1 MYLPVG
7 ACMCMLFD
15 STVGDD
21 YCVFIAGDGG
31 GDITNS
37 YIFYLNDRCIQLY
50 VTVQFTMLV
59 HYGSHV
65 IYHF

>member
-1 MYLPVG
+1 
-7 ACMCMLFD
+7 MCMLFD

-31 GDITNS
+31 GDITIS
-37 YIFYLNDRCIQLY
+37 YIFYFYNANDRCVLLY
-50 VTVQFTMLV
+50 ATVQFTMLV